1 MAVSLTVLAS
11 GSKGN
16 CSVLSNGTQSIL
28 VDAGLSC
35 RETYKR
41 MALAGVNPDD
51 ISAIVITHEHSDHIS
66 GLSLLARKLDVPV
79 YMTGATHT
87 AYQRWART
95 QARPKDAPPKTYIQK
110 LETFESGTA
119 FTVGSIEAFPFTI
132 PHDAEDPVGF
142 VFHLEGV
149 RIGIV
154 TDLGYLPESVKL
166 HIRGCQ
172 GLMIESNHDLE
183 MLRNGPYPWALK
195 QRVMSRV
202 GHLSNEGLAEF
213 LRTEYDGDAAFLVL
227 AHLSE
232 NNNHPDLAR
241 NAAESA
247 LGLQAG
253 RTMPLLMQPLRLA
266 RQDSPLET
274 IRL

>member
-1 MAVSLTVLAS
+1 
-11 GSKGN
+11 
-16 CSVLSNGTQSIL
+16 
-28 VDAGLSC
+28 
-35 RETYKR
+35 
-41 MALAGVNPDD
+41 
-51 ISAIVITHEHSDHIS
+51 
-66 GLSLLARKLDVPV
+66 
-79 YMTGATHT
+79 
-87 AYQRWART
+87 
-95 QARPKDAPPKTYIQK
+95 
-110 LETFESGTA
+110 
-119 FTVGSIEAFPFTI
+119 
-132 PHDAEDPVGF
+132 
-142 VFHLEGV
+142 V

-247 LGLQAG
+247 LGLQTDRA
-253 RTMPLLMQPLRLA
+253 MPLLMQPLRLA
-266 RQDSPLET
+266 RQESPLET